1 MKFSEF
7 KNELFEGKEY
17 SLYLFEGE
25 ETYFHDKGL
34 RLLKDK
40 FLSNPELNFVCL
52 DGTASADEIAS
63 SAFGFPFMSKK
74 RITLIKEFYPDS
86 KFIKGNLKDFL
97 SASVSDGFLVVLNK
111 DKCDS
116 LKKYPSVCHIEC
128 GKADGYTLVK
138 WIKAEFLNR
147 EIEIDGE
154 TAKALSE
161 YCLSDMVR
169 IENEI
174 NKLSSFVLDKKKV
187 EMKDV
192 ESMVY
197 RDSEYK
203 IYEMTDA
210 IGKKQFDRAI
220 TTLSEMSE
228 KGDPP
233 QKLLISL
240 QNYFRRLLLISIS
253 DLSVAELSKSFG
265 IKEFAVSKASEQAKM
280 FKPRSL
286 KRAYDRLLDSDFAIK
301 NGFADADESLYLNV
315 FKIMTEE

>member
-7 KNELFEGKEY
+7 KNELYEGKEY

-34 RLLKDK
+34 KLLKDK
-40 FLSNPELNFVCL
+40 FLSNPELNYVCL
-52 DGTASADEIAS
+52 EGNATADEIAS
-63 SAFGFPFMSKK
+63 SVFGFPFMSKK

-86 KFIKGNLKDFL
+86 KSLKGNLKDFL
-97 SASVSDGFLVVLNK
+97 DLPVGDSFLVVLNK
-111 DKCDS
+111 EKCDA
-116 LKKYPSVCHIEC
+116 LKKFPSVCHIEC
-128 GKADGYTLVK
+128 GKVDGYALVK

-174 NKLSSFVLDKKKV
+174 NKLSSFAFDKKRV
-187 EMKDV
+187 ETQDV

-210 IGKKQFDRAI
+210 IGKKQFDRAL

-228 KGDPP
+228 KGEPP

-240 QNYFRRLLLISIS
+240 QNYFRRLLLAAIS
-253 DLSVAELSKSFG
+253 DLSVAELAKSFG
-265 IKEFAVSKASEQAKM
+265 IKEFAVTKTKEQAKM

-286 KRAYDRLLDSDFAIK
+286 KKAYDMLLDADYNIK
-301 NGFADADESLYLNV
+301 NGFADADESLYLSV